1 MPLCTKLDV
10 PVQNVQPIFVPEDF
24 QDFVQSLEKLDF
36 PHQIQQWLILIPML
50 KVLDHLLQQVVTV
63 RIILSGNALARV
75 QQVHEPAD
83 LWDIT
88 FCTR

>member
-36 PHQIQQWLILIPML
+36 PHQIQQWLILITML
-50 KVLDHLLQQVVTV
+50 KILDHLLQQVVTV
-63 RIILSGNALARV
+63 RIILITQGRHRRSLRAQAR
-75 QQVHEPAD
+75 
-83 LWDIT
+83 
-88 FCTR
+88 